1 MLYNA
6 ITDERS
12 TPLVNKDFYN
22 LVMNNSEEIEH
33 VIDYQRDYNFDFFGL
48 KTLEKSYLYKIN
60 KVIVERPQDMIMR
73 VALSIHRN
81 DLGKAFETYDL
92 MSNHYFT
99 HATPTLYN
107 AGSNREQFASCFLL
121 AMKDDSIKGIYET
134 LADCASISQHAG
146 GIGLHIHNI
155 RATNS
160 FIAGTNGKSNGIVP
174 MLRVFNDTARYVDQ
188 GGGKRNG
195 SFAIYL
201 EPWHADIFE
210 FLELKKNHGNE
221 LERARDLFYALWILI
236 YLWSVLKRMVYGL

>member
-1 MLYNA
+1 MEPEFEHKLSIDPTTIAQKVCSEIYDGVKTRELDTLASEIAISLYSTHPDYSVFLILVSNHHKNTEGKFSKKVAMLYNA

-99 HATPTLYN
+99 HATPISIMLDLTVN
-107 AGSNREQFASCFLL
+107 NLL
-121 AMKDDSIKGIYET
+121 LVSY
-134 LADCASISQHAG
+134 
-146 GIGLHIHNI
+146 
-155 RATNS
+155 
-160 FIAGTNGKSNGIVP
+160 
-174 MLRVFNDTARYVDQ
+174 
-188 GGGKRNG
+188 
-195 SFAIYL
+195 
-201 EPWHADIFE
+201 
-210 FLELKKNHGNE
+210 
-221 LERARDLFYALWILI
+221 
-236 YLWSVLKRMVYGL
+236 